1 MTMPMPLV
9 GLCAALLL
17 GDPNPNGGTPEPTPI
32 RAKYLIVA
40 ADDFVVDVYHNGRAV
55 PDAKRTLLREVF
67 GATVEKIEIE
77 VKAGDWLVFNVVNN
91 RLRWGGA
98 SYFGVAGC
106 FAPNEFGF
114 VSQPDSGNWFACDTY
129 KDVDWFIAEK
139 NYFAHHLARPIS
151 TPWDQGD
158 SLMKE
163 YAGANWNGKPAWGT
177 SRNTWIKVIVD

>member
-1 MTMPMPLV
+1 MTMPTSLAGIV
-9 GLCAALLL
+9 AALLMAQ
-17 GDPNPNGGTPEPTPI
+17 PTPDGAPSSSAV
-32 RAKYLIVA
+32 RAKYLIVT
-40 ADDFVVDVYHNGRAV
+40 ADDFVVDIYHNGRAV

-67 GATVEKIEIE
+67 GATVERIDIE
-77 VKAGDWLVFNVVNN
+77 VKTGDWLVFNVVNN

-106 FAPNEFGF
+106 FARDEFGF
-114 VSQPDSGNWFACDTY
+114 VSRPGGGDWFACDTP

-139 NYFAHHLARPIS
+139 NYFAHHLARPIGA
-151 TPWDQGD
+151 PWDQGD

-163 YAGANWNGKPAWGT
+163 YAGSRWDGAPVWGT